1 MSTLSK
7 HFLLNWLLLLVT
19 PLRLLKQHV
28 NEKSEWLPFFFLLHL
43 SSSRDAYSAH
53 SYTSHHCLPHHYSYR
68 WSFVFVVAY
77 SILCQS
83 HFSKDIERITSIN
96 LPSKIEELLA
106 QYIACSR
113 QLQTIVPHPT
123 TMPTNQLINPL
134 TSLRSL
140 WHSVGSW

>member
-1 MSTLSK
+1 MSDFLS
-7 HFLLNWLLLLVT
+7 
-19 PLRLLKQHV
+19 
-28 NEKSEWLPFFFLLHL
+28 SFLLHL

-68 WSFVFVVAY
+68 WSFLFVVAY

-106 QYIACSR
+106 QYITCSPSSSANDR
-113 QLQTIVPHPT
+113 STSNDNANQPIDQPFIT
-123 TMPTNQLINPL
+123 TFIMAQCRCMITLPSPPLSTSTFFHFQQNAVYCLFL
-134 TSLRSL
+134 TSK
-140 WHSVGSW
+140 